1 MTAYRPQLRCYQNW
15 LALDGLLEPRSGWM
29 QTIQDAGYDGVQFV
43 EPLDLALVDQV
54 LSRGLGVCGSG
65 RVNLP
70 EDAERLAREAHLAN
84 LECLTLHVGW
94 GYENDDQAV
103 ALIEAVLAASSRH
116 SIPLYVETHRATIFQ
131 DMWRTMHFVDRF
143 GHLEFNGDF
152 SHWYTGCEMV
162 YGGFHRKVSFIQPI
176 IDRVRFMH
184 GRIGSPGC
192 MQVNIGTVSEA
203 KNLSFVQ
210 HFCTLWTKVFENN
223 IRSGTQKQFTFATEL
238 LAANVFYAREFH
250 GKEESDR
257 WSQSLVLMELAKECF
272 EIAQK
277 AVESGA

>member
-1 MTAYRPQLRCYQNW
+1 MTAHWSQLRCYQNW
-15 LALDGLLEPRSGWM
+15 LALDGLLEPRSGWTQAM
-29 QTIQDAGYDGVQFV
+29 QDAGYDGAQFV
-43 EPLDLALVDQV
+43 EPLDLNLVEQAH
-54 LSRGLGVCGSG
+54 SRGLGVCGSG
-65 RVNLP
+65 RANLP

-116 SIPLYVETHRATIFQ
+116 SIPLYVEPHRATIFQ
-131 DMWRTMHFVDRF
+131 DMWRTMHFLDRF
-143 GHLEFNGDF
+143 GQLEFNGDF

-162 YGGFHRKVSFIQPI
+162 YGGFHQKVAFIQPI
-176 IDRVRFMH
+176 IDRVRFIH
-184 GRIGSPGC
+184 GRIGDPGC
-192 MQVNIGTVSEA
+192 IQVNIGSISA
-203 KNLSFVQ
+203 ARNLSYVQ
-210 HFCTLWTKVFENN
+210 HFCTLWTKVFENH
-223 IRSGTQKQFTFATEL
+223 IRSGIQKQFTFTTEL

-272 EIAQK
+272 ENARK
-277 AVESGA
+277 AVEL